1 MVFKKERL
9 PSGIHEVG
17 DQYLLGQGPVWGG
30 FQAPI
35 KTKFDRIRDIINA
48 IRRGE
53 IEVGETGEVGSLTP
67 VGMQAF
73 IETNETL
80 QEAGQPLATI
90 EEFTADVKDPNNVQY
105 SDSERKSYIVQKAK
119 KAPRV
124 IQEVTS
130 SQARIL
136 VEEIVADITAELD
149 VTDDEIWQI
158 GNLVVDNLYSDVVI
172 DPITGKYYLLEVPF
186 GEAFPNLPPEIS
198 LELRRRSEGVTVDPI
213 RILEAH
219 WLGAAI
225 RVASET
231 IDPNTGKTIL
241 SDLEVAIAKGMIDDW
256 DGDIDDLTK
265 TEQDVRNWL
274 IGIEGLVSE
283 SVSGIIGSGKNIY
296 KGLQGIF
303 AGEVGLAPLDEERRV
318 FSPGF
323 SPSEQRVLE
332 FSNKYTQAFSDPKA
346 TTFSQLESLLGLY
359 GIDIRTGADR
369 DKDLNKAIKQ
379 VKNPFLY
386 DLAKRIDKDKLNPNM
401 TSEAIIEKYMPEILD
416 FVSAYNENVAT
427 AEKEIKIAP
436 ETTTLGHNK
445 FVKDALYYSQ
455 DEDGNAIGIN
465 IDDWPESLRDEI
477 RKSLANMPK
486 DKVTEYILQNRNVWM
501 VRAQTERDWSAWIKE
516 NYPKSQVA
524 FTPEAKAE
532 YDKWFA
538 GFLQEMQTIQ
548 ADLQTEVT
556 EDIDGE
562 IVQVPLSI
570 AEQHERRF
578 RRIEAAIQDHGG
590 KLPGRLSKAE
600 ELKAT
605 TVSSLDDARNKL
617 KDWYRTNI
625 YAKDMIGE
633 TPPNEIPNAVWDIFA
648 DIVLTQ
654 GSLTDEFAESI
665 FRKRPSPES
674 LESWKYGEDDPE
686 FDDDLSM
693 YGFTIAPDTS
703 PFTEARRAHAL
714 SGPVAMKR
722 GEDRW
727 KDFKKRNLIEDGTIH
742 PSDALAMQSFFSKL
756 GDVSDDDAISMYRGF
771 REDKSFTDA
780 FKGFGVDP
788 DTARAVAKGTLPE
801 GRGLTPSGVLGI
813 LPTESKVVQ
822 DPVTKEWIRT
832 EEQVDPLTR
841 EESLRNLGIQRGSM
855 VPTHPLLSSEPL
867 PFTAEQLIG
876 DAQGRNWALADE
888 ERARARA
895 QLEFDYSRAEDR
907 RKAALDRGFSEA
919 TVAPLLPREEDGS
932 IPGQY
937 SYLPTRIAPPE
948 DSKDV
953 GDTWVY
959 GPKPWSYVDQVRQ
972 EREQFAANQP
982 VPGAVFSEGE
992 WFSEGKKYEEPDLTV
1007 PFPTESESARRRRL
1021 RSGGTTVL
1029 KG

>member
-1 MVFKKERL
+1 MLERF
-9 PSGIHEVG
+9 PSGIHLPHYTNYE
-17 DQYLLGQGPVWGG
+17 
-30 FQAPI
+30 
-35 KTKFDRIRDIINA
+35 RIVDIVND
-48 IRRGE
+48 IRRGGYPVKAGTLTE
-53 IEVGETGEVGSLTP
+53 HGRLLLEDENGKRAINGEAPLTEAQYISKRKFLSMAENSQRKYI
-67 VGMQAF
+67 V
-73 IETNETL
+73 
-80 QEAGQPLATI
+80 QEGDVPKVI
-90 EEFTADVKDPNNVQY
+90 EEFTVKQAKTLVTEITADILIDLGPGVTDHRVLIIMDIVASKLYTDVYIDPN
-105 SDSERKSYIVQKAK
+105 
-119 KAPRV
+119 
-124 IQEVTS
+124 
-130 SQARIL
+130 
-136 VEEIVADITAELD
+136 
-149 VTDDEIWQI
+149 
-158 GNLVVDNLYSDVVI
+158 
-172 DPITGKYYLLEVPF
+172 TGKASIPEVSF
-186 GEAFPNLPPEIS
+186 GKAFPNLS
-198 LELRRRSEGVTVDPI
+198 MDANLELRRRSEGVTVDPF
-213 RILEAH
+213 RILKAH
-219 WLGAAI
+219 WLGSAI

-231 IDPNTGKTIL
+231 IDPNTGKAIL
-241 SDLEVAIAKGMIDDW
+241 SDRQVSLALELVQGEWDDPSGSLSQEQNMLMGW
-256 DGDIDDLTK
+256 LT
-265 TEQDVRNWL
+265 TVD
-274 IGIEGLVSE
+274 GLVSE
-283 SVSGIIGSGKNIY
+283 SVPGIIGSGKNIY
-296 KGLQGIF
+296 EGLQGAFSKQTGLGLLDDKRIIF
-303 AGEVGLAPLDEERRV
+303 P
-318 FSPGF
+318 PGF

-379 VKNPFLY
+379 VKNPFIS
-386 DLAKRIDKDKLNPNM
+386 DLKQRIDNDKLNPNM
-401 TSEAIIEKYMPEILD
+401 TSEAIMQQYMPEILD
-416 FVSAYNENVAT
+416 FVSTYNENVAT

-455 DEDGNAIGIN
+455 DEDGNAIGIK

-486 DKVTEYILQNRNVWM
+486 NEVTEYILQNRNVWM
-501 VRAQTERDWSAWIKE
+501 VRAQTERDWSAWIKK

-532 YDKWFA
+532 YDKWLA
-538 GFLQEMQTIQ
+538 EFLQEMQVIQ
-548 ADLQTEVT
+548 TDLQTEVT

-562 IVQVPLSI
+562 IGQRQLSI
-570 AEQHERRF
+570 AEQHEKRR
-578 RRIEAAIQDHGG
+578 RLIEAAIQDHVG
-590 KLPGRLSKAE
+590 KLPVRLSKAE
-600 ELKAT
+600 SLKAT

-654 GSLTDEFAESI
+654 GSLTNEFAESI
-665 FRKRPSPES
+665 FSKRPSPES
-674 LESWKYGEDDPE
+674 LESWKYGEDDPA
-686 FDDDLSM
+686 FGDDLSM
-693 YGFTIAPDTS
+693 YGITIAPDTS
-703 PFTEARRAHAL
+703 LFTQARRAHEL

-756 GDVSDDDAISMYRGF
+756 DVSGDDAMSMYRGF
-771 REDKSFTDA
+771 VEDKSFTDA

-801 GRGLTPSGVLGI
+801 DSGLTPSGVLGI

-832 EEQVDPLTR
+832 EEQVAPLTR
-841 EESLRNLGIQRGSM
+841 EESLRNLGIQQGSM

-888 ERARARA
+888 ERARARD

-1007 PFPTESESARRRRL
+1007 PFPTESESDRRRRL